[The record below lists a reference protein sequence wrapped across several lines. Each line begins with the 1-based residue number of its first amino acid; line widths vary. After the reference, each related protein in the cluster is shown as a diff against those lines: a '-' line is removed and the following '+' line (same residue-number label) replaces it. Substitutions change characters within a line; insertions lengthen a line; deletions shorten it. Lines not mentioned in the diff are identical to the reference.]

1 MHQQSLRKGKV
12 TRHPEDSIYG
22 YVKLYNQP
30 ARDFPGGPVIK
41 NPPASEGVPVRS
53 LVLEAPT
60 FCGAAK
66 AVPALLDHV
75 L

>member
-12 TRHPEDSIYG
+12 TRHPEDSIYA
-22 YVKLYNQP
+22 YVKLYSQP
-30 ARDFPGGPVIK
+30 ARDF
-41 NPPASEGVPVRS
+41 PASEGVPVQS
-53 LVLEAPT
+53 LVREAPT

-66 AVPALLDHV
+66 AVPALLDHI